1 MKNKYPTIE
10 KVINQENG
18 QWDTIESVDFF
29 KDQHFPARRLE
40 LFEMRQDIIEKLNIG
55 NPPFIC
61 SHCKIPVKISGGNLG
76 EKIKSLHF
84 RHAYRSP
91 DCIYHDLSRYTK
103 DQILC
108 MKFNGAKEGFQHE
121 YLKNAIASIL
131 ENDKGYPPLKV
142 ELEKVV
148 RSEIVSKE
156 WRKPDIKAIYL
167 DKEIVFELQ
176 IATTFVDVI
185 LARSNFYKREKS
197 YLIWILDKFSTDLK
211 EQTFSQTD
219 ILVSS
224 NYNVFVFDKEM
235 EELSKETNELHL
247 TCHYIYHE
255 NNKNKLSLPLWDSK
269 IVTLRDICYDE
280 KYRAFSYD
288 TEGKK
293 EELLREIEVKKEERR
308 QQFYH
313 NSNLVDDSYN
323 EQQEISYHYQRLINI
338 IKECEE
344 NDSYGKLEIEF
355 RKLNDTEFDKL
366 SEYIQDEIIKWY
378 FESMSYFFIRYIFE
392 EYRFYINI
400 KELKGVDDTPLLC
413 LLNKGFDNNTFY
425 SCLHSFFIR
434 DYHPVQEDSR
444 VISNYIMHLLKK
456 DSLDDDERDELEKH
470 VITLQYIRLY
480 EANINS
486 FDIIYNGK
494 TKAFILRIL
503 SVLSNRIIGS
513 SQSNFKSITNNVIQ
527 FNKEYL
533 HLFITAMRSE
543 RGQKNDYGKNGEK
556 LLSLFNKDL
565 LNHDL
570 DNVFPA
576 IFPNINWKEGIKK
589 LTTND

>member
-1 MKNKYPTIE
+1 MENKFPTIE
-10 KVINQENG
+10 EVINQEDGEWN
-18 QWDTIESVDFF
+18 IIKSIIFF
-29 KDQHFPARRLE
+29 KDQHLPTRKLE
-40 LFEMRQDIIEKLNIG
+40 LFKIRQHIVNKLNEG
-55 NPPFIC
+55 NPAYIC
-61 SHCKIPVKISGGNLG
+61 SHCKIPVKISGGSPG
-76 EKIKSLHF
+76 ERIQSLHF

-91 DCIYHDLSRYTK
+91 NCIYHDLSNYTK

-108 MKFNGAKEGFQHE
+108 MKFNGAKEGFLHE
-121 YLKNAIASIL
+121 YLKNTIASII
-131 ENDKGYPPLKV
+131 ENDKGYSPLKV
-142 ELEKVV
+142 EIEKIV
-148 RSEIVSKE
+148 RSEIISKE
-156 WRKPDIKAIYL
+156 WRKPDIKVIYP

-197 YLIWILDKFSTDLK
+197 YLIWILDRFSTDLK

-235 EELSKETNELHL
+235 EELSKKTSELHL

-255 NNKNKLSLPLWDSK
+255 SNKNKLSLPLWDSK
-269 IVTLRDICYDE
+269 VVTLHDLYYDE

-293 EELLREIEVKKEERR
+293 AELLREIEVKKEERC

-313 NSNLVDDSYN
+313 NYNLVDDSYN

-344 NDSYGKLEIEF
+344 NNSYGKLEIEF

-378 FESMSYFFIRYIFE
+378 FESMSHFFIRYIFE

-400 KELKGVDDTPLLC
+400 KELKRVNDTPLLC

-456 DSLDDDERDELEKH
+456 DSLDDDERNELEKH

-494 TKAFILRIL
+494 TKAFILRVL
-503 SVLSNRIIGS
+503 SVLSNQIIGS

-533 HLFITAMRSE
+533 HLFIIAMRSE
-543 RGQKNDYGKNGEK
+543 RGQKSDYGKNGEK
-556 LLSLFNKDL
+556 LLSVFNKDL
-565 LNHDL
+565 LNHHL
-570 DNVFPA
+570 DNVFPV
-576 IFPNINWKEGIKK
+576 IFPNINWKEEIEK
-589 LTTND
+589 LTND

>member
-224 NYNVFVFDKEM
+224 NYNVFVFEKEM

-269 IVTLRDICYDE
+269 VVTLHDLYYDE

-293 EELLREIEVKKEERR
+293 VELLREIEVKKEERR

-313 NSNLVDDSYN
+313 NSNLVDDSHD

-344 NDSYGKLEIEF
+344 NNSYGKLEIEF

-378 FESMSYFFIRYIFE
+378 FESMSYFFITYIFE

-434 DYHPVQEDSR
+434 NYHPINKDLH
-444 VISNYIMHLLKK
+444 VISDHIRNLLKN
-456 DSLDDDERDELEKH
+456 DSLDDSEMNDLEKY
-470 VITLQYIRLY
+470 IIALQYIRLY
-480 EANINS
+480 EAAINR
-486 FDIIYNGK
+486 FDVLYSRQ
-494 TKAFILRIL
+494 TKIFILRVL

-513 SQSNFKSITNNVIQ
+513 GQSNFKSITNNVIQ
-527 FNKEYL
+527 FNKEYA
-533 HLFITAMRSE
+533 HLFIVAMQSE
-543 RGQKNDYGKNGEK
+543 KGQKNDYGKNGEK
-556 LLSLFNKDL
+556 LLSLFNKNI

-570 DNVFPA
+570 DDVFQV
-576 IFPNINWKEGIKK
+576 IFPKINWKEEIEK
-589 LTTND
+589 LTND

>member
-29 KDQHFPARRLE
+29 KDQHFPVRRLE
-40 LFEMRQDIIEKLNIG
+40 LFEMRQDIIEKLSIG

-131 ENDKGYPPLKV
+131 ENDKGYSPLKV
-142 ELEKVV
+142 EVEKIV
-148 RSEIVSKE
+148 RSEIVPKE
-156 WRKPDIKAIYL
+156 WRKPDVRAIYS

-176 IATTFVDVI
+176 IATTFIDVI

-197 YLIWILDKFSTDLK
+197 YLIWILDRFSTDLK

-235 EELSKETNELHL
+235 EELSKETRELHL
-247 TCHYIYHE
+247 TCYYIYHE
-255 NNKNKLSLPLWDSK
+255 NNRNKLSLPLWDSK
-269 IVTLRDICYDE
+269 VVTLHDLYYDE

-293 EELLREIEVKKEERR
+293 EELLREIEVKKEERP

-313 NSNLVDDSYN
+313 NYNLVDDSYN

-344 NDSYGKLEIEF
+344 NNSYGKLEIEF

-378 FESMSYFFIRYIFE
+378 FGSMSHFFIRYIFE

-456 DSLDDDERDELEKH
+456 DSLDDDERNELEKH

-486 FDIIYNGK
+486 FDIIYNRK

-503 SVLSNRIIGS
+503 SVLSNQIIGS

-565 LNHDL
+565 LNHHL
-570 DNVFPA
+570 DNVFPV
-576 IFPNINWKEGIKK
+576 IFPNINWKEEIEK
-589 LTTND
+589 LTND

>member
-1 MKNKYPTIE
+1 MENKFPTIE
-10 KVINQENG
+10 EVINQEDGEWN
-18 QWDTIESVDFF
+18 IIKSIVFF
-29 KDQHFPARRLE
+29 KDQHLPTRKFE
-40 LFEMRQDIIEKLNIG
+40 LFKIRQHIVNKLNEG
-55 NPPFIC
+55 NPAYIC
-61 SHCKIPVKISGGNLG
+61 SYCKIPVKISGGSQG
-76 EKIKSLHF
+76 ERIQSLHF

-91 DCIYHDLSRYTK
+91 NCIYHDLSNYTK

-108 MKFNGAKEGFQHE
+108 MKFNGAKEGFLHE
-121 YLKNAIASIL
+121 YLKNTIASII
-131 ENDKGYPPLKV
+131 ENDKDYSPLKV
-142 ELEKVV
+142 EIEKIV
-148 RSEIVSKE
+148 RSESLSKE
-156 WRKPDIKAIYL
+156 WRKPDIKAIYS
-167 DKEIVFELQ
+167 DKEVVFELQ

-197 YLIWILDKFSTDLK
+197 YLIWVLDKFSTNLK

-224 NYNVFVFDKEM
+224 NSNVFVFDNEM
-235 EELSKETNELHL
+235 EELSKKANELHL
-247 TCHYIYHE
+247 KCHYIYHKKD
-255 NNKNKLSLPLWDSK
+255 KNRLSSPLWDSK

-355 RKLNDTEFDKL
+355 RKLNDSEFDKL

-456 DSLDDDERDELEKH
+456 DSLDDDERNELEKH

-513 SQSNFKSITNNVIQ
+513 SQSNFKSMTNNVIQ

-533 HLFITAMRSE
+533 HLFIAAMRSE
-543 RGQKNDYGKNGEK
+543 RGLKNDYGKNGEK

-576 IFPNINWKEGIKK
+576 IFPNINWKEGIEK
-589 LTTND
+589 LTND